1 MCSSAGVKNSRTT
14 YKQLEICILQL
25 GVTNNLLAHS
35 RKVTLFPE
43 GKSAATPE
51 GYAINY
57 N

>member
-1 MCSSAGVKNSRTT
+1 MGSSAGVKNSRTT

-25 GVTNNLLAHS
+25 GVANNLLAHS

-43 GKSAATPE
+43 GKRAATTE
-51 GYAINY
+51 GYAISY

>member
-1 MCSSAGVKNSRTT
+1 MGSSAGVKNPRTT

-25 GVTNNLLAHS
+25 DVTNNLLAHS

-43 GKSAATPE
+43 GKSGATPE
-51 GYAINY
+51 GYAIGY